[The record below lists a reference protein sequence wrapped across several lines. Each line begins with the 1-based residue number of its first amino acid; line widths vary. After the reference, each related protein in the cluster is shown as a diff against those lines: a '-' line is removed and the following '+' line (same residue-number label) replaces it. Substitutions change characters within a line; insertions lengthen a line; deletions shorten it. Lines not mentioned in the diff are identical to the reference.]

1 MKKKL
6 FLQELAIS
14 FVGSLAGIIGGNLI
28 YDKLIKKNDELE
40 ALDDIAHQVD
50 ENKADIEVLTNS
62 ISELNKDEK

>member
-28 YDKLIKKNDELE
+28 YDKLIKKNNESE
-40 ALDDIAHQVD
+40 ALDDIANQVN
-50 ENKADIEVLTNS
+50 ENKTDIEVLTNS
-62 ISELNKDEK
+62 VAELNKDE